1 MNREKYLADR
11 KLLLDQAKQLLDT
24 GDMNGFAEK
33 KKEVEELDAKFETAA
48 QAEANLRAL
57 EGNAVGA
64 NLENYSVQI
73 QGGRVAEAFGA
84 ATEEETILN
93 SVEYRKA
100 FMNHVAYGKPMP
112 GEFRNADQNTKTPDV
127 GILIPTT
134 VLERIIEKMVSIG
147 MILPL
152 VTRTAYKGGVKIP
165 KSAVKPVATWV
176 SEGEGSEKQKKAIG
190 SIDFAYNKLRCA
202 ISVSLETDTMALA
215 VFESTFIQNVTEA
228 MIKTLEQSILTG
240 NGAGQPKGIFKETPE
255 DGQALEIAATGKLG
269 YDTLIAA
276 EAALPLAYE
285 SGAVWLMTKK
295 TFMAFVGMVDNNKQ
309 PIARVDYG
317 IGGSPERTLLGRSV
331 VLNDYMDSYADTV
344 TKSTL
349 FAALFNLKDYI
360 LNTNLN
366 LTVKRYEDNNT
377 DDQVTKAIM
386 LVDGEVVDNGSLVTL
401 TKKSAGASA

>member
-1 MNREKYLADR
+1 MNREKYLSDR
-11 KLLLDQAKQLLDT
+11 KQLLDQAKQLLDT
-24 GDMNGFAEK
+24 GDMDGFAAK

-73 QGGRVAEAFGA
+73 QGGRTAETFGGA
-84 ATEEETILN
+84 VEEADILN
-93 SVEYRKA
+93 SAEYRKA
-100 FMNHVAYGKPMP
+100 FMSHVAYGKALPK
-112 GEFRNADQNTKTPDV
+112 EFQNADQNTKTPDV

-134 VLERIIEKMVSIG
+134 VLEKIIEKMESTG

-165 KSAVKPVATWV
+165 TSTVKPIATWV
-176 SEGEGSEKQKKAIG
+176 AEGVGSDKQKKTTG

-228 MIKTLEQSILTG
+228 MTKALEQSILTG
-240 NGAGQPKGIFKETPE
+240 SGSGQPKGVLTETPE
-255 DGQALEIAATGKLG
+255 DGQALEITAAGKLG

-276 EAALPLAYE
+276 ESALPLAYE
-285 SGAVWLMTKK
+285 NGAVWLMAKK

-309 PIARVDYG
+309 PIARVNYG

-331 VLNDYMDSYADTV
+331 ILNDYMESYADSV

-349 FAALFNLKDYI
+349 FAALFNLKDYV

-366 LTVKRYEDNNT
+366 LTVKRYEDNDT
-377 DDQVTKAIM
+377 DDQVTKAVM
-386 LVDGEVVDNGSLVTL
+386 LVDGKVVDKSSLVTL
-401 TKKSAGASA
+401 TKKNAGASA

>member
-24 GDMNGFAEK
+24 GDMDGFAAK
-33 KKEVEELDAKFETAA
+33 KKDVEELDAKFETAA

-73 QGGRVAEAFGA
+73 QGGRVAETFGGVA
-84 ATEEETILN
+84 EEADVLN
-93 SVEYRKA
+93 STEYRKA

-112 GEFRNADQNTKTPDV
+112 GEFQNADQNTKTPDV

-134 VLERIIEKMVSIG
+134 VLERIIEKMESTG

-165 KSAVKPVATWV
+165 TSTVKPVATWV
-176 SEGEGSEKQKKAIG
+176 AEGAGSDKQKKTTS

-228 MIKTLEQSILTG
+228 MTKALEQSILTG
-240 NGAGQPKGIFKETPE
+240 SGSGQPKGILMETPE
-255 DGQALEIAATGKLG
+255 DGQALEITAAGKLG
-269 YDTLIAA
+269 YDTLITA
-276 EAALPLAYE
+276 ESALPLAYE
-285 SGAVWLMTKK
+285 NGAVWLMTKR

-309 PIARVDYG
+309 PIARINYG

-331 VLNDYMDSYADTV
+331 ILNDYMESYADSV

-349 FAALFNLKDYI
+349 FAALFNPKDYV

-366 LTVKRYEDNNT
+366 LTVKRYEDNDT
-377 DDQVTKAIM
+377 DDQVTKAVM
-386 LVDGEVVDNGSLVTL
+386 LVDGKVVDKSSLVTL
-401 TKKSAGASA
+401 TKKNAGTSA